1 MIRHLLRTGEG
12 LSGRSGGLSRPLTA
26 PYSRVMATVQRTES
40 DPARTV
46 AEARRAFFV
55 MFAFLCTV
63 WALQLANWLGDYAL
77 TLDFGIRSHRPER
90 LPDVLAAPLLHVNWQ
105 HVESNSGPLFVFGFL
120 AAYRGVKKF
129 LGLTL
134 LVALTSG
141 AAVWLFESEQMVTV
155 GASGLIYGYFG
166 YVVLRGVIDRNL
178 IDSLVG
184 LVMAASFAYILT
196 TAVPGTPG
204 VSWLGHLGGLVGG
217 LLGAWLLRDRGSRT
231 LRVGDTDA
239 GPGSAAAVAA
249 RGAAAPGTP
258 SESPRAALLK
268 ELDDLGL

>member
-1 MIRHLLRTGEG
+1 
-12 LSGRSGGLSRPLTA
+12 
-26 PYSRVMATVQRTES
+26 MATDQRTEP
-40 DPARTV
+40 DPARMI

-55 MFAFLCTV
+55 VFGLLCTV
-63 WALQLANWLGDYAL
+63 WAVQIVNWLADYDL
-77 TLDFGIRSHRPER
+77 TLDFGIRSHRIDR
-90 LPDVLAAPLLHVNWQ
+90 AADVLAAPLLHVNWQ
-105 HVESNSGPLFVFGFL
+105 HAESNSGPLFVFGFL

-141 AAVWLFESEQMVTV
+141 AAVWLFERESVVTV
-155 GASGLIYGYFG
+155 GASGLVFGYFG
-166 YVVLRGVIDRNL
+166 YVVLRGLIDRNL
-178 IDSLVG
+178 IDSLIG

-217 LLGAWLLRDRGSRT
+217 LLGAWLFRDRGART
-231 LRVGDTDA
+231 ARRA
-239 GPGSAAAVAA
+239 PAAAAPA
-249 RGAAAPGTP
+249 TGAAAAAAAGAAPGQGAGNRLP
-258 SESPRAALLK
+258 ESPRAALLK